1 MNWKT
6 IVPLVIALVLGVI
19 AAKVGKDM
27 LAKGRQDG
35 VKTIKVVAAKE
46 DLSPGAMIKETDVVL
61 RELPA
66 AAVSEHS
73 FANLTDLVGR
83 VVTAQVSKG
92 QPVLE
97 TLLAP
102 KGALGGAQAMVP
114 EGMRAVSLEVNEFS
128 GVAGLLTPGS
138 HVDIVQTMRGKDD
151 TSAMAKTIVENL
163 TVIAVGRRMST
174 ATPVA
179 AAGAESD
186 GSMSRSVTLLATA
199 EQAEAIDLA
208 SHMGNPRLVLRN
220 GTDDSRGGGKGIT
233 VAELRGA
240 DDNEAVQTMTNV
252 FSQLFSG
259 GSVGAQ
265 AAQATTAPVEVVR
278 APRPAFREVEV
289 IRAGASSSVRVS
301 VNNNNE
307 AAATDTADK
316 EKLGTLP
323 QER

>member
-6 IVPLVIALVLGVI
+6 IVPLVIALVLGGI
-19 AAKVGKDM
+19 AAKVGRDM
-27 LAKGRQDG
+27 MAKGRQG
-35 VKTIKVVAAKE
+35 EVKSIKVVAAKE

-73 FANLTDLVGR
+73 FANMSDLVGR

-174 ATPVA
+174 AATV
-179 AAGAESD
+179 GAPGATEGE
-186 GSMSRSVTLLATA
+186 GSISRSVTLLATA

-208 SHMGNPRLVLRN
+208 SHTGSPRLVLRN
-220 GTDDSRGGGKGIT
+220 GMDAKVTGGKGVT
-233 VAELRGA
+233 VAELRGT
-240 DDNEAVQTMTNV
+240 DVT
-252 FSQLFSG
+252 
-259 GSVGAQ
+259 
-265 AAQATTAPVEVVR
+265 PVETQAIKPEPVETVK
-278 APRPAFREVEV
+278 AEPTKAEPVKAADYREIEV
-289 IRAGASSSVRVS
+289 IRAGASTKVQVS
-301 VNNNNE
+301 VPGGDSV
-307 AAATDTADK
+307 AGTQ
-316 EKLGTLP
+316 EKIGTLP
-323 QER
+323 KE

>member
-6 IVPLVIALVLGVI
+6 IVPLVIALVLGGI

-73 FANLTDLVGR
+73 FANLSDLVGR

-138 HVDIVQTMRGKDD
+138 HVDIVQTIRGKDD

-174 ATPVA
+174 AAPVA
-179 AAGAESD
+179 VPGAESE
-186 GSMSRSVTLLATA
+186 GSISRSVTLLATA
-199 EQAEAIDLA
+199 EQVEAIDLA
-208 SHMGNPRLVLRN
+208 SHTGNPRLVLRN
-220 GTDDSRGGGKGIT
+220 GMDSKVSGGKGVT
-233 VAELRGA
+233 VAELRGT
-240 DDNEAVQTMTNV
+240 DSTPPEVQTTKPE
-252 FSQLFSG
+252 
-259 GSVGAQ
+259 
-265 AAQATTAPVEVVR
+265 PVETTKVEPTKAEPVK
-278 APRPAFREVEV
+278 AADYREIEV
-289 IRAGASSSVRVS
+289 IRAGASTNVRVNVPGS
-301 VNNNNE
+301 DAV
-307 AAATDTADK
+307 AGTH

-323 QER
+323 KE

>member
-1 MNWKT
+1 MNLKT
-6 IVPLVIALVLGVI
+6 IVPLVIALGLGGV

-27 LAKGRQDG
+27 LAKGRQGD
-35 VKTIKVVAAKE
+35 VKTIKVAAAKE
-46 DLSPGAMIKETDVVL
+46 DLSPGAMIKEIDLVL

-73 FANLTDLVGR
+73 FANVSDLIGR
-83 VVTAQVSKG
+83 VVTAQVNKG

-138 HVDIVQTMRGKDD
+138 HVDIVQTIRGKDD

-174 ATPVA
+174 AAPA
-179 AAGAESD
+179 NIPGAPEGE
-186 GSMSRSVTLLATA
+186 GSISRSVTLLATA

-208 SHMGNPRLVLRN
+208 SHTGNPRLVLRN
-220 GTDDSRGGGKGIT
+220 GMDAKVTGGKGVT
-233 VAELRGA
+233 VAELRGTEGSTPTDTQA
-240 DDNEAVQTMTNV
+240 AKPEAVE
-252 FSQLFSG
+252 
-259 GSVGAQ
+259 
-265 AAQATTAPVEVVR
+265 TTKTEPTKVEPVKT
-278 APRPAFREVEV
+278 ADYREIEV
-289 IRAGASSSVRVS
+289 IRAGTSTKVQVS
-301 VNNNNE
+301 VPGGD
-307 AAATDTADK
+307 AVAGTH
-316 EKLGTLP
+316 EKP
-323 QER
+323 E

>member
-6 IVPLVIALVLGVI
+6 IVPLVIALGLGGI

-46 DLSPGAMIKETDVVL
+46 DLSPGAMIKESDVVL

-66 AAVSEHS
+66 GAVSEHS
-73 FANLTDLVGR
+73 FANLSDLVGR
-83 VVTAQVSKG
+83 VVTGQVSKG

-138 HVDIVQTMRGKDD
+138 HVDIVQTIRGKDD

-179 AAGAESD
+179 GPGGESE
-186 GSMSRSVTLLATA
+186 GSISRSVTLLATA

-208 SHMGNPRLVLRN
+208 SHTGNPRLVLRN
-220 GTDDSRGGGKGIT
+220 GMDSKVTGGKGVT
-233 VAELRGA
+233 VAELRGTENSSPDVQA
-240 DDNEAVQTMTNV
+240 AKPEAVDPTKTEPTKV
-252 FSQLFSG
+252 EP
-259 GSVGAQ
+259 VK
-265 AAQATTAPVEVVR
+265 AADY
-278 APRPAFREVEV
+278 REIEV
-289 IRAGASSSVRVS
+289 IRAGASTKVQVIVPGGDSV
-301 VNNNNE
+301 
-307 AAATDTADK
+307 AGTQ
-316 EKLGTLP
+316 EKIGTLP
-323 QER
+323 KE